1 MVSFSLP
8 WPSKDLSPN
17 ARIHWARKAKAVKQ
31 ARQAAGYLTIGA
43 SRGARGQFKGAA
55 KLSFTFCPPDKRRR
69 DRDNL
74 IASMK
79 AATDGIADAIGI
91 DDSKFETTYR
101 IGEPVK
107 GGTVLVTISEAK

>member
-1 MVSFSLP
+1 MIELTLP
-8 WPSKDLSPN
+8 WPDKRLNPNN
-17 ARIHWARKAKAVKQ
+17 ARGHWAKRSGPIKQ
-31 ARQAAGYLTIGA
+31 ARADAAWLARAAVGTKADWAGATIA
-43 SRGARGQFKGAA
+43 M
-55 KLSFTFCPPDKRRR
+55 TFCPPDNRRR

-101 IGEPVK
+101 IGAPIK
-107 GGTVLVTISEAK
+107 GGAVLVTISEAK